1 MRRIGFALLVALLG
15 APGWAQEHKLTINT
29 ETPEGQLLA
38 QIGQEADE
46 AKKLALMEDFA
57 GKYPKHEAV
66 AWVYEQMYPAFQK
79 ANQFDKG
86 LAVCDK
92 LLTVDPGDAR
102 SAHGCLKIA
111 EAAKNPDTIKAWSER
126 GSAIAR
132 KVAALPKPAD
142 EEEAEAWKTR
152 VDFAKQFDL
161 YTEYSLYAAALGT
174 PEAKKKAELMDA
186 LEKRD
191 EKYEHLP
198 ALRDHVF
205 RALLAAN
212 DVAGAVALA
221 DSLAGR
227 NLATEDMLLVS
238 ADAAFNKKE
247 YDRAAEISAKT
258 SAAVTGKAKPEGI
271 GDADW
276 EARKN
281 GLLARAHYIEGVSY
295 GIQNKHAQADKT
307 LRAGLPFMKG
317 NDQLLAGAYFYLGLA
332 NFKLGD
338 MKTPDQ
344 QRILDAIKF
353 NQDCAAIK
361 SPYQALAQ
369 RNIKAIRSQF
379 QMIR

>member
-1 MRRIGFALLVALLG
+1 MRRIGFALLTALLA
-15 APGWAQEHKLTINT
+15 APGWAQEHKLTINA
-29 ETPEGQLLA
+29 ETPEGQVLA

-57 GKYPKHEAV
+57 AKYPKHEAI
-66 AWVYEQMYPAFQK
+66 AWVYEQMYPAYQK

-92 LLTVDPGDAR
+92 LLTVDPEDAR

-111 EAAKNPDTIKAWSER
+111 EATKNPDTVKAWSER
-126 GSAIAR
+126 TSAIAR
-132 KVAALPKPAD
+132 KVAASPKPSGED
-142 EEEAEAWKTR
+142 EAEAWKTR
-152 VDFAKQFDL
+152 VDFARQFDI
-161 YTEYSLYAAALGT
+161 YTVYSLYAAALGT
-174 PEAKKKAELMDA
+174 PDAKKKIELMDA

-191 EKYEHLP
+191 EKYQHLP

-221 DSLAGR
+221 DGLAGK

-247 YDRAAEISAKT
+247 YDRATERSAQT
-258 SAAVTGKAKPEGI
+258 IAMLAGKAKPEGI

-281 GLLARAHYIEGVSY
+281 GLLSRAHYIEGVSY
-295 GIQNKHAQADKT
+295 GIQNKHAQADKS

-338 MKTPDQ
+338 SKTPDKD
-344 QRILDAIKF
+344 RILDALKF
-353 NQDCAAIK
+353 NQECAAIK
-361 SPYQALAQ
+361 SPFQASAQ
-369 RNIKAIRSQF
+369 RNIKAIRAQF
-379 QMIR
+379 QIR